1 MDIMDIANNETQQSK
16 FIIKTKTKRKR
27 WISEDST
34 ISINEIKNIFNVI
47 KHLESLPI
55 KKYTQKNIYSI
66 ENTIKNTIENNIN
79 KKSKKYTKKQI
90 S

>member
-1 MDIMDIANNETQQSK
+1 MDITNNETKQSK
-16 FIIKTKTKRKR
+16 FLIKPKRKR
-27 WISEDST
+27 WISVDST

-55 KKYTQKNIYSI
+55 KKYTQKNISNI
-66 ENTIKNTIENNIN
+66 ENTIKNNIETHRNNKNI
-79 KKSKKYTKKQI
+79 KYTKKQI